1 MLHTLSGKHYVLS
14 SLTHGIELT
23 IAQATAIKAETA
35 HVGINKMGFRKPM
48 DYNSASHQ
56 IYMAG
61 VELHEPKN
69 DGFTQ
74 FEIKKDLYR
83 LKWLLDE
90 IMADA
95 PTFAGEEEF
104 LKEHEKVKMWR
115 TLKK

>member
-1 MLHTLSGKHYVLS
+1 MV
-14 SLTHGIELT
+14 IV
-23 IAQATAIKAETA
+23 IKAETV
-35 HVGINKMGFRKPM
+35 HVRRIKMGFRKPM

-61 VELHEPKN
+61 VELHHPGN

-74 FEIKKDLYR
+74 FEIKKDLHK

-104 LKEHEKVKMWR
+104 LKEHEQVKMWR
-115 TLKK
+115 TLTK